1 MKCANLGIDEP
12 YELAGRLRSIWRK
25 TKRVASRGASALIS
39 TVKDSDIPGLSQ
51 AAALARSTGETL
63 EREGWIPEILRT
75 GSAASSSSAAPE
87 DVAYAPAKDNTLLY
101 VGVGAVALLLLLK
114 RK

>member
-12 YELAGRLRSIWRK
+12 YELAGLGSLWRK
-25 TKRVASRGASALIS
+25 TKRVASRATSSVIS
-39 TVKDSDIPGLSQ
+39 VAKDSGIPGVSQ
-51 AAALARSTGETL
+51 LASTARSAGQQTEQYL
-63 EREGWIPEILRT
+63 PSFLRT
-75 GSAASSSSAAPE
+75 GSAGPGGSSAPAPE
-87 DVAYAPAKDNTLLY
+87 ATYTPAKDNTLLY

>member
-12 YELAGRLRSIWRK
+12 YELAGRFSSIWRK
-25 TKRVASRGASALIS
+25 TKRVASRGTSALIS
-39 TVKDSDIPGLSQ
+39 TVKDSGIPGYSQ
-51 AAALARSTGETL
+51 AAALVRSAGQTA
-63 EREGWIPEILRT
+63 EREGWIPKALRT
-75 GSAASSSSAAPE
+75 GSSAAPE

>member
-1 MKCANLGIDEP
+1 MRCANLGIDEP
-12 YELAGRLRSIWRK
+12 YELAGRFSSIWRK
-25 TKRVASRGASALIS
+25 TKRVASRGTSALIS
-39 TVKDSDIPGLSQ
+39 TVKDSGIPGFSQ
-51 AAALARSTGETL
+51 AAALARSAGETA
-63 EREGWIPEILRT
+63 EREGWIPKILRT

-101 VGVGAVALLLLLK
+101 VGLGAVAILLLAR

>member
-12 YELAGRLRSIWRK
+12 YELAGRGSLWRK
-25 TKRVASRGASALIS
+25 TKRVASRGTSALIS
-39 TVKDSDIPGLSQ
+39 VGKSSGIPGISQLSST
-51 AAALARSTGETL
+51 ARAVGEQL
-63 EREGWIPEILRT
+63 EPLLPSQLRT
-75 GSAASSSSAAPE
+75 GSAGPGGSSAPAPDTSYAPE
-87 DVAYAPAKDNTLLY
+87 KDNTLLY

>member
-12 YELAGRLRSIWRK
+12 YELAGRRSIWRK
-25 TKRVASRGASALIS
+25 TKRVASRGTSALLSI
-39 TVKDSDIPGLSQ
+39 VKDSDIPGFSQ
-51 AAALARSTGETL
+51 AAGLVRSAGQTA

-87 DVAYAPAKDNTLLY
+87 DYAPAKDNTLLY